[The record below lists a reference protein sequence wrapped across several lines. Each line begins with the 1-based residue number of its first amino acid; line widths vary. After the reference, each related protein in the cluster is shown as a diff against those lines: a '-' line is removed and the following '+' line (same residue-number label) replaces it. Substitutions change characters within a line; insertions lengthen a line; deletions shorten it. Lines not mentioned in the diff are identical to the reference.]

1 MRPPL
6 PGWEIWLRVNCE
18 NLFFFAIQ
26 HVAYMI
32 VRGCTLAILKLV
44 LYGDRIKIQSVSP
57 LFFILWVFW
66 EAKVANRKA
75 SLRFLP
81 KWYNKPLRRD
91 LCLAVDYRRL
101 LMPMMTL
108 LIDLIYKERQMSISV
123 SWWKYT
129 ATHRSSTF
137 KTELRRRVGPSAL
150 EHTWWKQIKHL
161 FWKVNNQFIISSY

>member
-6 PGWEIWLRVNCE
+6 PGWENWLRVNCE

-32 VRGCTLAILKLV
+32 FRGYTLAILKLV

-66 EAKVANRKA
+66 EASKVANRKA

-81 KWYNKPLRRD
+81 MWYNKPLRRD
-91 LCLAVDYRRL
+91 LYLAVDYRRL
-101 LMPMMTL
+101 LMPMMTYGTFIKKDKWAYRL
-108 LIDLIYKERQMSISV
+108 PDGNILSLDAAL
-123 SWWKYT
+123 
-129 ATHRSSTF
+129 TF

-150 EHTWWKQIKHL
+150 EHTWWKQQIKHL